1 MRHWAHW
8 GHWVAAAV
16 GGGLGSVA
24 RYLLQ
29 GWVQRRADHLHGRAE
44 VFPWGTL
51 AVNVLGLLIGYLA
64 GVIEVR
70 GRMAP
75 ETRTFV
81 LVGLLGGFTTFSSL
95 GLESFALLRADGAL
109 LAFVNLAGSCTAG
122 LAAVALGFWLS
133 RAL

>member
-1 MRHWAHW
+1 MRQIS
-8 GHWVAAAV
+8 HWVAAAV
-16 GGGLGSVA
+16 GGGLGSLA

-29 GWVQRRADHLHGRAE
+29 GWIQRKADHLHGRAE
-44 VFPWGTL
+44 AFPWGTL
-51 AVNVLGLLIGYLA
+51 TVNVLGCLLIGYLV

-95 GLESFALLRADGAL
+95 GLESFALLRSGGAA
-109 LAFVNLAGSCTAG
+109 LAFLNLAGSCAAG
-122 LAAVALGFWLS
+122 FAAVALGFWLS
-133 RAL
+133 RAI